1 MAELDPSIIFRQEK
15 YSGPTQDEL
24 DAKQDMNALRN
35 MLGAG
40 RAIDS
45 PEVINAMM
53 ARSPDM
59 GLKLQSNA
67 STMQTNAAAAQKSI
81 ADARAKDREARIAE
95 LDALLPV
102 GSAIVQRGDQQA
114 WSEFRTFLGQ
124 KFPEALMGY
133 PDNVAEGGKFLQD
146 YITARQQMAS
156 KGGSTTPF
164 RRGAPVPTDRGYIT
178 LNEAGQAEE
187 LRDPSGRTYMPLPRG
202 DGGGGNPETYGGSVE
217 YMINEETGEVRPL
230 LRGDRGTI
238 RAGELP
244 KGFKPVLPS
253 VMVNQ
258 GTEESLVDKVTG
270 KVRATFDKR
279 LAEAESLKA
288 QGKVLGD
295 MYAASKDAV
304 QTGEHISK
312 QIDALIKD
320 PQREAGTGWSSFF
333 NVIPTSEGK
342 SYQLKVD
349 QLGGQAFLQAFNSL
363 KGGGA
368 ITETEGNK
376 ATAAIARLNTTLS
389 EKDFIEALTDFK
401 NVVEEITERRRKE
414 NQGAIPGLRA
424 GQPAAGAATPAPAGA
439 GAPGA
444 APAPGNYIWNGT
456 DMVPAP

>member
-1 MAELDPSIIFRQEK
+1 
-15 YSGPTQDEL
+15 
-24 DAKQDMNALRN
+24 
-35 MLGAG
+35 
-40 RAIDS
+40 
-45 PEVINAMM
+45 
-53 ARSPDM
+53 
-59 GLKLQSNA
+59 
-67 STMQTNAAAAQKSI
+67 
-81 ADARAKDREARIAE
+81 
-95 LDALLPV
+95 
-102 GSAIVQRGDQQA
+102 
-114 WSEFRTFLGQ
+114 
-124 KFPEALMGY
+124 
-133 PDNVAEGGKFLQD
+133 
-146 YITARQQMAS
+146 
-156 KGGSTTPF
+156 
-164 RRGAPVPTDRGYIT
+164 
-178 LNEAGQAEE
+178 
-187 LRDPSGRTYMPLPRG
+187 MPLPRG

-389 EKDFIEALTDFK
+389 EKDFVEALTDFK

-414 NQGAIPGLRA
+414 NQGAIPGMRV
-424 GQPAAGAATPAPAGA
+424 GQPAAGAATPAPTTPAADGA
-439 GAPGA
+439 V
-444 APAPGNYIWNGT
+444 IEWSK
-456 DMVPAP
+456 